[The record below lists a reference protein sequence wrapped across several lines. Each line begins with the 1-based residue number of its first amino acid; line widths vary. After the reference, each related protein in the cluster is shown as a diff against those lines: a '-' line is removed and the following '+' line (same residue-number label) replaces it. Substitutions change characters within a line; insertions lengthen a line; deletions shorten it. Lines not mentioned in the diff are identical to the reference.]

1 MRECDALEVLRI
13 DGCTRLTDYACLRR
27 LTRLT
32 SLWVGPTDKF
42 GDRELARIAKH
53 GRLQGV
59 LMSGCRISDA
69 GEASAHGLCTTCAGL
84 RFLASH
90 CRNVQEVSACN
101 VPITDDGTDACVHT
115 HKRVQVLNVCSPI
128 VPNCVC

>member
-1 MRECDALEVLRI
+1 MSMIAAYMFIQIINDDLSSIVRECDALEVLRI

-59 LMSGCRISDA
+59 LVSGCRISDA
-69 GEASAHGLCTTCAGL
+69 GEAAAHGAVPFVQACAS
-84 RFLASH
+84 SH
-90 CRNVQEVSACN
+90 RTAAMCR
-101 VPITDDGTDACVHT
+101 
-115 HKRVQVLNVCSPI
+115 K
-128 VPNCVC
+128 